1 MGSKQESP
9 SEFKPTDTPPQRAG
23 TGPFAGGHAVGR
35 FQVERPPRP
44 GMGISEPDIDPARFL
59 EDVEMRVGTVV
70 ECEPFPEARKDLYR
84 LVVDFGTETRQSVA
98 GLTDL
103 YDPDDLV
110 GSQVLAVVN
119 LGTVNVAG
127 FESQCLVTGV
137 DGADGAVVH
146 LTPEREVPDGT
157 RLY

>member
-1 MGSKQESP
+1 
-9 SEFKPTDTPPQRAG
+9 
-23 TGPFAGGHAVGR
+23 
-35 FQVERPPRP
+35 
-44 GMGISEPDIDPARFL
+44 MGIEESDVDPARFL
-59 EDVEMRVGTVV
+59 EDIEMRVGRVV
-70 ECEPFPEARKDLYR
+70 ECDPFPEAREDVYR
-84 LVVDFGTETRQSVA
+84 LVVDFGTERRQSAA

-110 GSQVLAVVN
+110 GEQVLAVVN

-137 DGADGAVVH
+137 DSEDGVVH
-146 LTPEREVPDGT
+146 LTPEREVPDGA